1 MRRLLPKSINFIG
14 YDIETFARACPNL
27 QELKLG
33 PLFRADPCT
42 IRASE
47 VDSRAAS
54 TISTALSTDSL
65 SLSLSVPVNARK
77 AGASVS
83 DCQSNSSD
91 TIRCLHADLSWIND
105 LLHVYILLSHLTPYF
120 DNLRWFHHI
129 TKTDRASLSRTL
141 MRVGDSC
148 NQPSA
153 RKKCV
158 DSSSARKKCV
168 NSGKRH
174 NRFFSEGYKWVK
186 TDRISY
192 YEDENEV
199 HAPLAPLPDEPE
211 VVEDEEEEETQP
223 VVGEKAQAEV
233 VETGENMTTESSMD
247 FDLSGL
253 GPDGLA
259 RADVQGL
266 SYRRRT

>member
-141 MRVGDSC
+141 VRVGNSC

-186 TDRISY
+186 TDRISVSHSRTLSRQFNLTVFHSITKTKTKY
-192 YEDENEV
+192 MRHSHLCQTNRR
-199 HAPLAPLPDEPE
+199 LWKTKKKKKLS
-211 VVEDEEEEETQP
+211 QLW
-223 VVGEKAQAEV
+223 EK
-233 VETGENMTTESSMD
+233 
-247 FDLSGL
+247 
-253 GPDGLA
+253 
-259 RADVQGL
+259 
-266 SYRRRT
+266 RRKQK